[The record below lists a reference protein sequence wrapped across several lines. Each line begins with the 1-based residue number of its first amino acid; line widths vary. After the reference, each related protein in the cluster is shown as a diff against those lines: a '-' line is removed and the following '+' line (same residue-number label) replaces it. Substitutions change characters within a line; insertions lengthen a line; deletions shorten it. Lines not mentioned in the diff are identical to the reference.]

1 MKYNKDY
8 VLKKLAGETI
18 LVFQSE
24 EQVNFSKII
33 TINEIG
39 EIIVLGLQTG
49 FSKEEIVRSILAE
62 YEIDEATVS
71 ADFDEFVAKLLE
83 IGVVAND

>member
-1 MKYNKDY
+1 MKYNKNY

-39 EIIVLGLQTG
+39 EIIVLGLQKG
-49 FSKEEIVRSILAE
+49 FAKEEIVSSILAE

>member
-1 MKYNKDY
+1 MTFNSNY

-18 LVFQSE
+18 LVYQSE

-33 TINEIG
+33 TINELG
-39 EIIVLGLQTG
+39 EIIVLGLQAG
-49 FSKEEIVRSILAE
+49 KSKEEIVSLILGE
-62 YEIDEATVS
+62 YDIDEATVS

-83 IGVVAND
+83 IGVVRND

>member
-1 MKYNKDY
+1 MKYNKNY

-39 EIIVLGLQTG
+39 EIIVLGLQKG
-49 FSKEEIVRSILAE
+49 FSKEEIVSSILAE

>member
-1 MKYNKDY
+1 MKYNKNY

-39 EIIVLGLQTG
+39 EIIVLGLQKG

>member
-1 MKYNKDY
+1 MKYNKNY

-39 EIIVLGLQTG
+39 EIIVLGLQSG
-49 FSKEEIVRSILAE
+49 YSKEEIVRSILAE

>member
-1 MKYNKDY
+1 MKYNSNY

-39 EIIVLGLQTG
+39 EIIILGLQKG
-49 FSKEEIVRSILAE
+49 LSKEEIVESILSE
-62 YEIDEATVS
+62 YEIDHDTV
-71 ADFDEFVAKLLE
+71 ANDFDEFVAKLLE
-83 IGVVAND
+83 IGVVSND